1 MSMKEEDA
9 FLTGRR
15 DKEMLVLLVDRL
27 SLKLKKDF

>member
-15 DKEMLVLLVDRL
+15 DREMLVLVDRL
-27 SLKLKKDF
+27 DLKSKKDSS

>member
-1 MSMKEEDA
+1 MKEEEDA

-15 DKEMLVLLVDRL
+15 DKEMSVLVDRL